1 MSETA
6 KSGVYPCYENQFQID
21 TAASGSEAAMKDIAD
36 CETFEVSFDNGVE
49 DWTPFDTAVSYTHL
63 TLPTNSLV

>member
-21 TAASGSEAAMKDIAD
+21 TAASGSEAAKAGK
-36 CETFEVSFDNGVE
+36 F
-49 DWTPFDTAVSYTHL
+49 
-63 TLPTNSLV
+63 